1 MWKRSISFV
10 LSLMLGVSLLAGPGG
25 GGRSGGGSFSSGS
38 RSSGP
43 SRSFSPSRPS
53 SPSASPSRSTGGG
66 SFSGG
71 NKAAAPTVRPTQSSM
86 ARVQQQTAMSTQ
98 AKSSMAQFK
107 APAAPAPASASIK
120 SSPAFSRSFSPGAPR
135 VTYHTYL
142 GNRNA
147 YYSSYRP
154 PVYIYS
160 YAPRYGMWDAMFMWM
175 MLDNMNHNMYYN
187 HRNEADYQNWRRDAD
202 KQAQTDA
209 DLRAKLAAMDL
220 KVKELEKAK
229 TPVDP
234 SYMPPGVDPT
244 VAMSVDAAEAT
255 LPQEQIQNET
265 VPVTT
270 QGDGFD
276 DDNEAGV
283 VIAWVFGSLI
293 VIGLLIW
300 GIATLVSRRNASN
313 SFSSRYRL

>member
-1 MWKRSISFV
+1 M
-10 LSLMLGVSLLAGPGG
+10 
-25 GGRSGGGSFSSGS
+25 SS
-38 RSSGP
+38 
-43 SRSFSPSRPS
+43 
-53 SPSASPSRSTGGG
+53 
-66 SFSGG
+66 
-71 NKAAAPTVRPTQSSM
+71 
-86 ARVQQQTAMSTQ
+86 Q
-98 AKSSMAQFK
+98 AKSSLAKFK
-107 APAAPAPASASIK
+107 APATTSLVPSATIK

-147 YYSSYRP
+147 YYSSYHP

-209 DLRAKLAAMDL
+209 DLRAKLAAMDM

-234 SYMPPGVDPT
+234 AYMPPGVDPT
-244 VAMSVDAAEAT
+244 VAMSIDAAEAT
-255 LPQEQIQNET
+255 LPQEQVQNET
-265 VPVTT
+265 VPAATT
-270 QGDGFD
+270 GDGFD
-276 DDNEAGV
+276 DDNEAGA
-283 VIAWVFGSLI
+283 ITACIFGSLLA
-293 VIGLLIW
+293 VALIGW
-300 GIATLVSRRNASN
+300 GIMALINRRSARN

>member
-1 MWKRSISFV
+1 MLKRITTVLLCSIMA
-10 LSLMLGVSLLAGPGG
+10 LSLMAGPGG
-25 GGRSGGGSFSSGS
+25 GGRSGGGSFSGGS

-43 SRSFSPSRPS
+43 SRSYSAPSRPS
-53 SPSASPSRSTGGG
+53 SPSPSRSTGG

-71 NKAAAPTVRPTQSSM
+71 NKAAAPTVRPTQSSL

-98 AKSSMAQFK
+98 AKSSLAKFK
-107 APAAPAPASASIK
+107 APASTALVPVSIK
-120 SSPAFSRSFSPGAPR
+120 SSPVFSRSFSSGAPP

-220 KVKELEKAK
+220 KVRELEKAK

-255 LPQEQIQNET
+255 LPQEQVQNET
-265 VPVTT
+265 APAST
-270 QGDGFD
+270 GDGFD
-276 DDNEAGV
+276 DDTKTGV
-283 VIAWVFGSLI
+283 VLAWVFGSLLAAAL
-293 VIGLLIW
+293 IGFGIMTLIN
-300 GIATLVSRRNASN
+300 RRNARN
-313 SFSSRYRL
+313 SFYSRYRL